1 MARSGN
7 GLTITTTPS
16 NLLTGECR
24 RLWVKAATAT
34 AQPIRVRVRNRDQ
47 DSASG
52 SIHGAA
58 EYTELAAGDEQVFD
72 ASAENP
78 IVSLELYTGSATGTA
93 SWSVTG

>member
-7 GLTITTTPS
+7 GLTVTTTPS

-24 RLWVKAATAT
+24 RLWVKAASAT
-34 AQPIRVRVRNRDQ
+34 AQPIRCRVRNRDQ

-52 SIHGAA
+52 SIHGED
-58 EYTELAAGDEQVFD
+58 EYTEIAAGDEQVFD

-78 IVSLELYTGSATGTA
+78 IVSLELYTAAATGTA